1 MEQPATTLSAAPRT
15 GDAASELDEVVIQP
29 RRGWIGV
36 EWGELYRFRE
46 LLYFLAWR
54 DFKVKYKQAVLGV
67 LWSVIVPM
75 LSLGIYAVVAGFA
88 GGKSTLLPETPL
100 VIWMFAGL
108 IPWLFI
114 QRAIT
119 DGGASLLNNQ
129 ALMTKVYLPRVY
141 LPAASCTNALVDMAI
156 NFGLL
161 ALMCVYFHFAT
172 GFTPGLQLLTL
183 PLLVVL
189 AWVAGLGVALFLSSA
204 TVLYRD
210 LRFLTP
216 FMAQFGLWF
225 SAVALP
231 VELFGEWQWAFA
243 LNPFTGIVYGFRSAI
258 TGEPCPWLHV
268 GTSIGLS
275 IAMLVF
281 GLFYFRRVERRF
293 ADIA

>member
-1 MEQPATTLSAAPRT
+1 MEQPATTLSAAPRI
-15 GDAASELDEVVIQP
+15 DAPSAMDEVVIQP
-29 RRGWIGV
+29 RRGWIGI

-75 LSLGIYAVVAGFA
+75 LSLGIYTVVANLA
-88 GGKSTLLPETPL
+88 GGKSTLKPETPM
-100 VIWMFAGL
+100 VIWMYAGL

-156 NFGLL
+156 NFALL
-161 ALMCVYFHFAT
+161 AVLGIYFHLTT
-172 GFTPGLQLLTL
+172 GFTPGLGLLTL

-189 AWVAGLGVALFLSSA
+189 SWIAGLGVALFLSSA

-216 FMAQFGLWF
+216 FLAQFGLWF
-225 SAVALP
+225 SAVP
-231 VELFGEWQWAFA
+231 TPIELFSEKWQWAFA

-275 IAMLVF
+275 VAMLVF